1 MADDNRTGILWLAA
15 GLGLGVVVGIL
26 YAPRAGGETR
36 KVLRSNAEQGR
47 DRLRQHANRVRER
60 AADWADR
67 GRAFLDRRKGP
78 AKEDLATKAMDAVE
92 DSAGRAGRV
101 TSDAASHIVDVVRKA
116 V

>member
-1 MADDNRTGILWLAA
+1 MADNNRTGILWLVA
-15 GLGLGVVVGIL
+15 GIGLGVVAGIL
-26 YAPRAGGETR
+26 YAPRSGGETR
-36 KVLRSNAEQGR
+36 KALRSNAEHGR
-47 DRLRQHANRVRER
+47 DRLRHHANRVRER

-67 GRAFLDRRKGP
+67 GRAFLDRKGP
-78 AKEDLATKAMDAVE
+78 AKADLATKAMDAVE